1 MADYPL
7 IDVRHLNKIYDNEGV
22 ITQVLFDINLKINI
36 YLFKGGK

>member
-22 ITQVLFDINLKINI
+22 ITQVLFDINLKII
-36 YLFKGGK
+36 HLLF